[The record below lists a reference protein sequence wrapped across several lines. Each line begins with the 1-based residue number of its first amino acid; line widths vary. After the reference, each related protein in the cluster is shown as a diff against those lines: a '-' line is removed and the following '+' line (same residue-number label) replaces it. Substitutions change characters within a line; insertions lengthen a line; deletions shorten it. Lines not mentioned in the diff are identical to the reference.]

1 MWSSG
6 ESSDMKSNI
15 FRRISQWAKA
25 LKADIIA
32 LWFAYRDSRTPWY
45 AKLWTALV
53 VGYAFCPIDLIPDFI
68 PVLGYVD
75 DVILLPVGIL
85 VAIRLIPRD
94 VLIGSRSKA
103 QIWLEEKRGRPKNWV
118 AAVLGILLW
127 IALFLSMLYVTL
139 RYFAFV

>member
-6 ESSDMKSNI
+6 ESSDMKSNL
-15 FRRISQWAKA
+15 FRRFLQWAKA

-94 VLIGSRSKA
+94 VLIDSRSKA
-103 QIWLEEKRGRPKNWV
+103 QIWLEEKRRRPKNWI
-118 AAVLGILLW
+118 AAVLVILLW
-127 IALFLSMLYVTL
+127 TALFLSMLYATL
-139 RYFAFV
+139 RYFALV

>member
-1 MWSSG
+1 VWSSG

-94 VLIGSRSKA
+94 VLVDSRSKA
-103 QIWLEEKRGRPKNWV
+103 QIWLEEKRRRPKNWV
-118 AAVLGILLW
+118 AAALVILLW
-127 IALFLSMLYVTL
+127 SALFLSIFYVTL
-139 RYFAFV
+139 RYFAFA

>member
-1 MWSSG
+1 
-6 ESSDMKSNI
+6 MKSNL
-15 FRRISQWAKA
+15 FRRLSQWAKA
-25 LKADIIA
+25 LKANILM

-45 AKLWTALV
+45 AKLWTAMV

-85 VAIRLIPRD
+85 VAIRLIPKD
-94 VLIGSRSKA
+94 VLADSRNKA
-103 QIWLEEKRGRPKNWV
+103 QAWLEEKRGKPKNWA
-118 AAVLGILLW
+118 AAVLVILLW

>member
-1 MWSSG
+1 
-6 ESSDMKSNI
+6 MKSNL
-15 FRRISQWAKA
+15 FKRLSQWAKA
-25 LKADIIA
+25 LKADILT

-75 DVILLPVGIL
+75 DIILLPVGIL
-85 VAIRLIPRD
+85 VAIRLIPKD
-94 VLIGSRSKA
+94 ILTASRNKA
-103 QIWLEEKRGRPKNWV
+103 QVWLEEKREKPKNWV
-118 AAVLGILLW
+118 AAVLVILLW